1 MRSSMASRGARRPAR
16 PTAKPKECI
25 NIHGLATSRIPAH
38 AADRVEPYGPARAVI
53 TFPTSRYGGCRGPAI
68 RRTSDGG
75 RHAGLH
81 RLRVMAGVACCCR
94 RLSWLGTRVRTRR
107 HRALARDT
115 HRVAVR
121 WYQDGWRPLRI
132 DSGCLSAVPSPG
144 GRGRMAADAKNV
156 RLVADVACFCGC
168 CYSFAGGA
176 GAALDAAR
184 TPR

>member
-1 MRSSMASRGARRPAR
+1 MTTADASGARKGSLALNVARYEASDPAEL
-16 PTAKPKECI
+16 T
-25 NIHGLATSRIPAH
+25 LV

-53 TFPTSRYGGCRGPAI
+53 TFPASRYGGCRGPAI
-68 RRTSDGG
+68 RRRSDGG

-81 RLRVMAGVACCCR
+81 RLRVMAEVACCCR

-132 DSGCLSAVPSPG
+132 DSGCSSTVPSPG
-144 GRGRMAADAKNV
+144 
-156 RLVADVACFCGC
+156 DVAVWQQMRRTCGWWLTLLA
-168 CYSFAGGA
+168 FA
-176 GAALDAAR
+176 AAATHSLAAQVL
-184 TPR
+184 P